1 MSINLYQ
8 IHIQTTEKDKVEK
21 MLVHYLEQ
29 QTNNRS
35 VIIQLAEKTSI
46 NFFTHEIP
54 TMFAVS
60 IQHEGWVTVL
70 HDSFDHLNELTE
82 MLSNFFNTM
91 VIHALGQ
98 STVDNYYL
106 SVYQHGILLRVI
118 SYEDDNV
125 EVEQKGRPFS
135 FEKLPIGKNIGTDS
149 VPSYVFDYNEM
160 QSFCLHFQVDLL
172 SDVTELNEQW
182 MIIQYERTNPS
193 PTNRRLTL
201 MSKLFDKFKLK

>member
-8 IHIQTTEKDKVEK
+8 IHIQTTEKIKVEK

-29 QTNNRS
+29 QTNERS
-35 VIIQLAEKTSI
+35 VMVQLGEKTSI

-60 IQHEGWVTVL
+60 IQHEGWVTIL
-70 HDSFDHLNELTE
+70 HDSYDHLNELTK

-106 SVYQHGILLRVI
+106 SFYQKGILLRLI
-118 SYEDDNV
+118 SYDDLKV
-125 EVEQKGRPFS
+125 EIEQKGSPFS
-135 FEKLPIGKNIGTDS
+135 FEKLPIGKNIGPETE
-149 VPSYVFDYNEM
+149 PAYVFDYDVM
-160 QSFCLHFQVDLL
+160 HSFCLHFQIDLL
-172 SDVTELNEQW
+172 NEVTELNEQC
-182 MIIQYERTNPS
+182 MIIRYERANPS
-193 PTNRRLTL
+193 PTNRRPTL
-201 MSKLFDKFKLK
+201 ISKLFNKSN